1 MVFIVNLVRIFSAV
15 VFASVLFSA
24 AAHAQSINQ
33 IPAGTRLWL
42 RSEQPVNSK
51 YSSADDTFT
60 AKLSRPVV
68 ISDVVVIGTGI
79 VVEGRVVSSREA
91 GFAGKNGR
99 LMLSFETMFFANIRR
114 DMRGKLVEP
123 LEADSP
129 TRTNIAA
136 VGGST
141 AAGALIGLAAGS
153 RGGSLI
159 GAGIGAGGGIGY
171 LLLKKGSNVGIDK
184 GQEFEIEL
192 TEPLIVPLTDF

>member
-1 MVFIVNLVRIFSAV
+1 M
-15 VFASVLFSA
+15 FASA
-24 AAHAQSINQ
+24 ALGQTPANQ
-33 IPAGTRLWL
+33 IPAGTRIWL

-51 YSSADDTFT
+51 FSTNDDTFI
-60 AKLSRPVV
+60 AKLSRPVKIRDV
-68 ISDVVVIGTGI
+68 IVIGPGI
-79 VVEGRVVSSREA
+79 QVEGRVVNSREA

-99 LMLSFETMFFANIRR
+99 LTLIFEAMFFANIRR
-114 DMRGKLVEP
+114 EMSGKLVEP
-123 LEADSP
+123 LLADTP
-129 TRTNIAA
+129 TNTNIAA

-153 RGGSLI
+153 RSGSLI

-184 GQEFEIEL
+184 GEEFEIEL